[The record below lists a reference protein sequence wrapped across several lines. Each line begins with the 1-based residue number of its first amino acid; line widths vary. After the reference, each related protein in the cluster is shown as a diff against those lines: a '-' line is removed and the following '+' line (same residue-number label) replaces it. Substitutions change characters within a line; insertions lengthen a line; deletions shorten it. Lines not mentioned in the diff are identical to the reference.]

1 MNFGLEALLL
11 KNLKKVKVV
20 ELYRFKMS
28 KRITGLENL
37 DDSGGINRAWEII
50 RENIKIS
57 DIEFIDHCE
66 WEGYKPWY
74 GKEG

>member
-11 KNLKKVKVV
+11 KNLKKMKVV
-20 ELYRFKMS
+20 ELYGFKMS
-28 KRITGLENL
+28 KRIAGLGNS
-37 DDSGGINRAWEII
+37 DDSRGINRAWENI
-50 RENIKIS
+50 RENIKIL
-57 DIEFIDHCE
+57 DIEFIDHCD